1 MKFLKKHVSYIIKPN
16 FLNESTEFTIEMKR
30 QNLSPD
36 EYEHEPCKK
45 FSIQQFSSN
54 EAAV

>member
-36 EYEHEPCKK
+36 EYEPCKK
-45 FSIQQFSSN
+45 FSIQQFSPN